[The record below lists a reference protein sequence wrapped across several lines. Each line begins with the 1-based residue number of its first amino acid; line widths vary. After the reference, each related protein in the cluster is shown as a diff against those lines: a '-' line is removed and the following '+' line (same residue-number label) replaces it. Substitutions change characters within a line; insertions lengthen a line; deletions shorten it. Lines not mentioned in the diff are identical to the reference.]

1 MPPVNKISGFK
12 KSGRNGQRYRKQIN
26 GRRYEIYLTGNTEQR
41 KHDYKEWVAMLEK
54 ENRSRKIDNSKTWAF
69 FVSAFL
75 KSMRAEKDAK
85 TGKPIWRTRT
95 IAEYGYALAHFE
107 SVVHPHF
114 VKDLSFEDVA
124 AFRRSRVEDAQ
135 ARGDDNYGVNKDM
148 GCLLRAL
155 DWGMVEGYLPYIDL
169 TPVRN
174 TPKKTSAPIVRV
186 LTPWELSMLYKY
198 SSPQMR
204 VATRMG
210 LEGNLRPEEMYN
222 FLIEKIDAKTGIA
235 WVTHNDEDKRRGI
248 RAWTVKRDKERP
260 VYFTPETIKD
270 IFSLGAKT
278 YLLTNE
284 NGKPLTDNTFSHAW
298 KNNLKR
304 VNDMILR
311 REPDGHKILCTYK
324 SLRKT
329 HTTYMLQA
337 GAAKEDVSKYVS
349 HAEVKTTERHYI
361 DKEMLRKADA
371 KMRLEHLER
380 MKKYVSKLPKMV
392 KK

>member
-1 MPPVNKISGFK
+1 MADKISSFK
-12 KSGRNGQRYRKQIN
+12 QAGRRGYRYRKQIN
-26 GRRYEIYLTGNTEQR
+26 GRVYDKYFHGNKEQR
-41 KHDYKEWVAMLEK
+41 EHDYKLWVEQLEQQ
-54 ENRSRKIDNSKTWAF
+54 NRSRKFDGSKTWSY

-95 IAEYGYALAHFE
+95 VAEYGYALAHFE
-107 SVVHPHF
+107 KVVHPHY
-114 VKDLSFEDVA
+114 VKDLTFEQVA
-124 AFRRSRVEDAQ
+124 LFRRTRVEEAQ
-135 ARGDDNYGVNKDM
+135 SKGNDNYGVNKDM

-155 DWGMVEGYLPYIDL
+155 DWGMVEGYIPYIDL

-186 LTPWELSMLYKY
+186 LTPWELSMLFKY

-222 FLIEKIDAKTGIA
+222 FLIEKIDPKTGIG
-235 WVTHNDEDKRRGI
+235 WVTHNDEDKKRGI
-248 RAWTVKRDKERP
+248 RFWTVKRDKERP
-260 VYFTPETIKD
+260 VYFTPDTIKD
-270 IFSLGAKT
+270 ILSLGAKT
-278 YLLTNE
+278 YLITNE
-284 NGKPLTDNTFSHAW
+284 DGKPLNDNTFSKHW
-298 KNNLKR
+298 NKNLKR

-349 HAEVKTTERHYI
+349 HAAVRTTERHYI

-371 KMRLEHLER
+371 KARLEHLAR
-380 MKKYVSKLPKMV
+380 MKKFVSMLPKMV
-392 KK
+392 QK

>member
-1 MPPVNKISGFK
+1 MADKISSFK
-12 KSGRNGQRYRKQIN
+12 RPGRLGQRYRKQIN
-26 GRRYEIYLTGNTEQR
+26 GRRYEIFLTGTREQR
-41 KHDYKEWVAMLEK
+41 EHDYKIWVEKLER
-54 ENRSRKIDNSKTWAF
+54 ENKSRRVDGSKTWAY

-95 IAEYGYALAHFE
+95 VAEYGYALAHFE
-107 SVVHPHF
+107 KVVHPHY
-114 VKDLSFEDVA
+114 VKDLTFEQVA
-124 AFRRSRVEDAQ
+124 LFRRTRVEEAQ
-135 ARGDDNYGVNKDM
+135 SKGDDNYGVNKDM

-155 DWGMVEGYLPYIDL
+155 DWGMVAGYIPYIDL

-186 LTPWELSMLYKY
+186 LTPWELSMLFKY

-222 FLIEKIDAKTGIA
+222 FLIEKIDPKTGIG
-235 WVTHNDEDKRRGI
+235 WITHNDEDKKRGI
-248 RAWTVKRDKERP
+248 RFWTVKRDKERP
-260 VYFTPETIKD
+260 VYFTPDTIKD
-270 IFSLGAKT
+270 ILSLGAKT
-278 YLLTNE
+278 YLITNE
-284 NGKPLTDNTFSHAW
+284 DGKPLNDNTFSKHW
-298 KNNLKR
+298 NKNLKR

-371 KMRLEHLER
+371 KARLEHLAR
-380 MKKYVSKLPKMV
+380 MKKFVSMLPKMV
-392 KK
+392 QK

>member
-1 MPPVNKISGFK
+1 MTNKISSFK
-12 KSGRNGQRYRKQIN
+12 QKGRNGYRYRKQIN
-26 GRRYEIYLTGNTEQR
+26 GRVYDKYFYGNKEQR
-41 KHDYKEWVAMLEK
+41 EHDYKLWVALLEK
-54 ENRSRKIDNSKTWAF
+54 QNKSRRFDGSKTWTY

-75 KSMRAEKDAK
+75 HSLRIEKDIK
-85 TGKPIWRTRT
+85 TGKPTWRTRT
-95 IAEYGYALAHFE
+95 IAEYGYALTHFE
-107 SVVHPHF
+107 KIIHPHY
-114 VKDLSFEDVA
+114 VKDLTFEDVA
-124 AFRRSRVEDAQ
+124 LFRRTRAEEAQ
-135 ARGDDNYGVNKDM
+135 RKGDDNYGVNKDM

-155 DWGMVEGYLPYIDL
+155 DWGMVEGYIPYIDL

-174 TPKKTSAPIVRV
+174 MPAKTSAPIVRV
-186 LTPWELSMLYKY
+186 LTPWELAMLFKY

-222 FLIEKIDAKTGIA
+222 FLISKLDPKTGIA
-235 WVTHNDEDKRRGI
+235 WISHNDEDKRRGI

-260 VYFTPETIKD
+260 VYFTPATVAD
-270 IFSLGAKT
+270 ILSLGAKN

-284 NGKPLTDNTFSHAW
+284 KGKPLDDMTFSKHW
-298 KNNLKR
+298 NKNLKN
-304 VNDMILR
+304 VNEMILR
-311 REPDGHKILCTYK
+311 KEPDGHKIICTYK

-337 GAAKEDVSKYVS
+337 GADKKDVSKYVS
-349 HAEVKTTERHYI
+349 HSELKTTERHYI

-371 KMRLEHLER
+371 EARLAHLER
-380 MKKYVSKLPKMV
+380 MKKFVSMLPNMV